1 MGVHMPALP
10 DADRGMPRRGVAP
23 IHGRK
28 LRIGIAAPVAVVQP
42 QGGRRHTEA
51 LSRTGNRDFR
61 AHAPRCLMCA
71 RGSASTLA
79 IPVLDLP
86 SGSHR

>member
-1 MGVHMPALP
+1 MRVHMPTFP
-10 DADRGMPRRGVAP
+10 NADRGIPKGGVAP
-23 IHGRK
+23 IHSRK
-28 LRIGIAAPVAVVQP
+28 LRIGIAAPAAVVQP

-51 LSRTGNRDFR
+51 LSRTGNRGFR

-79 IPVLDLP
+79 TPVLDP
-86 SGSHR
+86 SSGSRR